1 MYYLHNRRINE
12 IRGTKEEEEEEEEE
26 EEYFNNQKETI
37 AHKSDTIN
45 VIMPDDK
52 NCIGNVFTT

>member
-1 MYYLHNRRINE
+1 MYYLHNRRTNE
-12 IRGTKEEEEEEEEE
+12 IRGT
-26 EEYFNNQKETI
+26 EYFNNQQETI

-52 NCIGNVFTT
+52 NCISNVFTT

>member
-1 MYYLHNRRINE
+1 M
-12 IRGTKEEEEEEEEE
+12 RGTEEEE

-52 NCIGNVFTT
+52 NCISNVFTT

>member
-12 IRGTKEEEEEEEEE
+12 IRGTKEEEE

-52 NCIGNVFTT
+52 NCISNVFTT